1 VLTNQYKELR
11 KRQKEGKV
19 FFMKKFSS
27 LKIVG
32 TNIWPEIC
40 YLLNLLNAFQ
50 NSARKSA
57 SC

>member
-1 VLTNQYKELR
+1 M
-11 KRQKEGKV
+11 KRQNEGKE
-19 FFMKKFSS
+19 FFIKKFLS

-50 NSARKSA
+50 NPARKSA
-57 SC
+57 HC